1 MAVDLTL
8 KSAGLTA
15 RDATPPTAQNPGSGG
30 VATKK
35 FVQGYIASVTAAL
48 SVTSVIRLVQVPAHC
63 YIKSVK
69 LYSEAQGAGA
79 FDVGLYNVGVAL
91 TIDQDFFGSAVSCA
105 GIVAGTDITHESAG
119 SVMTVADRI
128 LPLWQAAGVSTEPAK
143 GTMYEIAAVVTTTDV
158 TTGTG
163 ALGVEVEYVE

>member
-1 MAVDLTL
+1 MAIDLTL
-8 KSAGLTA
+8 KSASLTA
-15 RDATPPTAQNPGSGG
+15 RDAAPPTLQNPGTGA

-63 YIKSVK
+63 YIKSVRI
-69 LYSEAQGAGA
+69 YSEAQGAGA
-79 FDVGLYNVGVAL
+79 FDIGLYSPGVVAA
-91 TIDQDFFGSAVSCA
+91 IDQDFFASAVSCA
-105 GIVAGTDITHESAG
+105 AIVAGTDVTHESG
-119 SVMTVADRI
+119 GTVMTIADRI
-128 LPLWQAAGVSTEPAK
+128 LPLWQAAGVSTEPAR

-163 ALGVEVEYVE
+163 ALGLEVEYID